1 LILYVITK
9 NYIHDLNVLI
19 YSKSIAINLKENVDI
34 KVSFHSFRHKLT
46 KELLDSKK
54 IDPNVVKKILGHKN
68 LSSVMDI
75 YHEITEDEYINE
87 MKEYYDNSTNVK
99 L

>member
-1 LILYVITK
+1 MAVLKYNDCVAYINRVKAKIKK
-9 NYIHDLNVLI
+9 N
-19 YSKSIAINLKENVDI
+19 ENVEI
-34 KVSFHSFRHKLT
+34 NVSFHSFRHKLT

-68 LSSVMDI
+68 LSTVMDI
-75 YHEITEDEYINE
+75 YHEITEDEYINQI
-87 MKEYYDNSTNVK
+87 KEYYDGTDEIK